1 MPPDPDRVA
10 GDIAAIRETL
20 AGIGLD
26 DSAQGDAADAVRR
39 ALTQHGAALD
49 AIADAANAA
58 AKAAA
63 DRERLVAQRDVEI
76 PSDEQIHAAQEAVI
90 VAAAAAS
97 AGTGSPDDV
106 RTATD
111 RLSDLLAQKKA
122 AQDKFDNG
130 EAKSAGDLDSA
141 TSDLPDAAGSPL
153 GGMSPLS
160 AILGTL
166 QKLEPAG
173 APGGAPQAPATLAGA
188 TSPDG
193 DLADMLDQLQSG
205 DDDHLR
211 TPGLT
216 DPSWQPGEGQTHVSS
231 DVLPAMPTI
240 SGAQTGADVS
250 GRSANPF
257 TVTPPPAEGGTS
269 GPPGGAPMSPMGP
282 MAPMGGRGGASA
294 KGKGERII
302 REDSDFTGADID
314 RDVATSGVVGRGEG
328 RR

>member
-63 DRERLVAQRDVEI
+63 DRERLVAQRDVEM
-76 PSDEQIHAAQEAVI
+76 PSDEQIRNAQEAVI

-106 RTATD
+106 RAATD

-122 AQDKFDNG
+122 AQDKFANG

-166 QKLEPAG
+166 QKLQPTG
-173 APGGAPQAPATLAGA
+173 APGGAPQAPATLTGA

-205 DDDHLR
+205 DDGPR
-211 TPGLT
+211 APGLT
-216 DPSWQPGEGQTHVSS
+216 DPSWQHGEGQTHVSS
-231 DVLPAMPTI
+231 DVPPAMPTI
-240 SGAQTGADVS
+240 AGAQTGADVS

-257 TVTPPPAEGGTS
+257 TVTPLPAEGGAS
-269 GPPGGAPMSPMGP
+269 GPAGGAPMAP
-282 MAPMGGRGGASA
+282 MAPMAPTGGRGGASA

-314 RDVATSGVVGRGEG
+314 HEVATSGVVGRGEG